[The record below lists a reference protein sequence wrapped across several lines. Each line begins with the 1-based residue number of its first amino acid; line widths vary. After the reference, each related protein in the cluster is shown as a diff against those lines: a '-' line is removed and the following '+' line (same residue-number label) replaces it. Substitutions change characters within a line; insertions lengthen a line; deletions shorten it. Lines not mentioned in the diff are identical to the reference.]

1 MAHSA
6 ITLRA
11 EFPVHRNRTLYS
23 RLATERSSVE
33 IAACYYAFAAPQQ
46 ALVED
51 GAAAQHEL
59 ASGGFDATGLGAR
72 SLPYTVFSPNV

>member
-23 RLATERSSVE
+23 RLATTGSSVE
-33 IAACYYAFAAPQQ
+33 FAACYCTFAAPQQ
-46 ALVED
+46 ALTED
-51 GAAAQHEL
+51 GAGAQHEV
-59 ASGGFDATGLGAR
+59 SPGVFDATGLGAR